1 MYQILRKNLK
11 MEYLRKLPISVYSY
25 SGSCGVT
32 MTDTDVSNDRIEEL
46 KHIARELKVDA
57 LKMIYHRGQGHPGGT
72 FSAAEIVTALYFH
85 HLRIRPDDPEWK
97 ERDRFILSKGHASAI
112 LYAALVRLGYFTES
126 EIERWGEIGCCLQG
140 HPDMNKTP
148 GVDMSTGC
156 LGHGISIATGLC
168 LISRLKRS
176 DSRTYVLVGDG
187 ECQSGI
193 IWEGVMLAAKY
204 RLANLITIL
213 DYNQVQLDGTLDEI
227 LPMEPINDKWASFGW
242 NVIEIDGHDI
252 GQVLDAL
259 QKASNATDM
268 PTVIIA
274 HTIKGKGVSFMEGK
288 AEWHGKVP
296 SEDEMKLAIEELT
309 RNG

>member
-1 MYQILRKNLK
+1 
-11 MEYLRKLPISVYSY
+11 
-25 SGSCGVT
+25 
-32 MTDTDVSNDRIEEL
+32 MTDTKINADKIDEL
-46 KHIARELKVDA
+46 KRIAGELKIEA
-57 LKMIYHRGQGHPGGT
+57 LKMIYRRGQGHPGGT
-72 FSAAEIVTALYFH
+72 FSAAEIITALYFH
-85 HLRIRPDDPEWK
+85 HLRINPEEPGWE

-112 LYAALVRLGYFTES
+112 LYAALARLRYFPAS

-156 LGHGISIATGLC
+156 LGHGISIAAGLC
-168 LISRLKRS
+168 LISRLKKS

-204 RLANLITIL
+204 RLANLITIV
-213 DYNQVQLDGTLDEI
+213 DYNKVQLDGRLDEI
-227 LPMEPINDKWASFGW
+227 LPMESLKDRWTSFGW

-252 GQVLDAL
+252 LQVIDSLA
-259 QKASNATDM
+259 KASTNSDK

-296 SEDEMKLAIEELT
+296 SKDEMKLALEELT

>member
-1 MYQILRKNLK
+1 
-11 MEYLRKLPISVYSY
+11 
-25 SGSCGVT
+25 
-32 MTDTDVSNDRIEEL
+32 MTDSVVSADKIDEL
-46 KHIARELKVDA
+46 KRISRELKIDA
-57 LKMIYHRGQGHPGGT
+57 LKMIYRRGQGHPGGT
-72 FSAAEIVTALYFH
+72 FSAAEIITALYFH
-85 HLRIRPDDPEWK
+85 HLRPKPDDPRWEA
-97 ERDRFILSKGHASAI
+97 RDRFILSKGHASAI
-112 LYAALVRLGYFTES
+112 LYAALARLRYFPVS

-156 LGHGISIATGLC
+156 LGHGISIAAGLC
-168 LISRLKRS
+168 LISRLKKS
-176 DSRTYVLVGDG
+176 DSRTYVLLGDG

-204 RLANLITIL
+204 HLANLITIV
-213 DYNQVQLDGTLDEI
+213 DYNQVQLDGKLDEI
-227 LPMEPINDKWASFGW
+227 LPMEPIKDKWASFGW

-252 GQVLDAL
+252 SEVLNAL
-259 QKASNATDM
+259 YKASNTTDK

-274 HTIKGKGVSFMEGK
+274 NTIKGKGVSFMEGK

-296 SEDEMKLAIEELT
+296 LDDEMKLAIEELT

>member
-1 MYQILRKNLK
+1 
-11 MEYLRKLPISVYSY
+11 
-25 SGSCGVT
+25 
-32 MTDTDVSNDRIEEL
+32 MTDSIISPDKIEEL
-46 KHIARELKVDA
+46 KRTARELKINA
-57 LKMIYHRGQGHPGGT
+57 LKMIYRRGQGHPGGT
-72 FSAAEIVTALYFH
+72 FSAAEIITALYFH
-85 HLRIRPDDPEWK
+85 HLRIRPDDPGWK

-112 LYAALVRLGYFTES
+112 LYAALSRLGYFPMS

-156 LGHGISIATGLC
+156 LGHGISIAAGLC
-168 LISRLKRS
+168 LISRLKGS

-204 RLANLITIL
+204 RLANMITIL
-213 DYNQVQLDGTLDEI
+213 DYNQVQLDGRLDEI
-227 LPMEPINDKWASFGW
+227 LPMEPLKDKWASFGW
-242 NVIEIDGHDI
+242 NIIEIDGHDMV
-252 GQVLDAL
+252 QVVDAL
-259 QKASNATDM
+259 HQASGTTDM

-274 HTIKGKGVSFMEGK
+274 NTIKGKGVSFMEGK

-296 SEDEMKLAIEELT
+296 SDNEMKLAIEELT

>member
-1 MYQILRKNLK
+1 
-11 MEYLRKLPISVYSY
+11 
-25 SGSCGVT
+25 
-32 MTDTDVSNDRIEEL
+32 MTDSTVSPDKLEEL
-46 KHIARELKVDA
+46 KRITGELKIEA
-57 LKMIYHRGQGHPGGT
+57 LKMIYRRGQGHPGGT
-72 FSAAEIVTALYFH
+72 FSAAEIITALYFH
-85 HLRIRPDDPEWK
+85 HLRIRPDDPEW
-97 ERDRFILSKGHASAI
+97 EGRDRFILSKGHASAI
-112 LYAALVRLGYFTES
+112 LYAALARLGYFPAS

-156 LGHGISIATGLC
+156 LGHGISVAAGLC
-168 LISRLKRS
+168 LISRLKGS
-176 DSRTYVLVGDG
+176 DSRTYVLLGDG

-204 RLANLITIL
+204 HLANLIVIL
-213 DYNQVQLDGTLDEI
+213 DYNQVQLDGRLDEI
-227 LPMEPINDKWASFGW
+227 LPMEPIKDKWASFSW
-242 NVIEIDGHDI
+242 NVIEIDGHNI
-252 GQVLDAL
+252 MNIIDAL
-259 QKASNATDM
+259 HTASNTTDM

-296 SEDEMKLAIEELT
+296 SENEMKLALEELT

>member
-1 MYQILRKNLK
+1 MANSI
-11 MEYLRKLPISVYSY
+11 
-25 SGSCGVT
+25 
-32 MTDTDVSNDRIEEL
+32 VSTGKIEEL
-46 KHIARELKVDA
+46 KRIARELKIEA
-57 LKMIYHRGQGHPGGT
+57 LKMIYRRGQGHPGGT
-72 FSAAEIVTALYFH
+72 FSAAEIIASLYFH
-85 HLRIRPDDPEWK
+85 HLRIRPHDPEWN

-112 LYAALVRLGYFTES
+112 LYAALAQLGYFPVS

-148 GVDMSTGC
+148 GVDISTGC
-156 LGHGISIATGLC
+156 LGHGISIATGIC
-168 LISRLKRS
+168 LISRLKGL
-176 DSRTYVLVGDG
+176 DSRTYVLLGDG

-193 IWEGVMLAAKY
+193 IWEGIMLAAKY
-204 RLANLITIL
+204 CLANLIAIL
-213 DYNQVQLDGTLDEI
+213 DYNQVQLDGRLDEI
-227 LPMEPINDKWASFGW
+227 LPMEPLKEKWASFGW

-252 GQVLDAL
+252 PQILNAL
-259 QKASNATDM
+259 QKASNKTDM

-274 HTIKGKGVSFMEGK
+274 NTIKGKGVSFMEGK

>member
-1 MYQILRKNLK
+1 
-11 MEYLRKLPISVYSY
+11 
-25 SGSCGVT
+25 
-32 MTDTDVSNDRIEEL
+32 MTDSIVSADKIAEL
-46 KHIARELKVDA
+46 RQTARELKIEA
-57 LKMIYHRGQGHPGGT
+57 LKMIYRRGQGHPGGT
-72 FSAAEIVTALYFH
+72 FSAAEIITALYFH

-112 LYAALVRLGYFTES
+112 LYAALARLGYFPTS

-156 LGHGISIATGLC
+156 LGHGISIAAGLC
-168 LISRLKRS
+168 LISRLKVS

-193 IWEGVMLAAKY
+193 LWEGVMLAAKY
-204 RLANLITIL
+204 HLANLIAIL
-213 DYNQVQLDGTLDEI
+213 DYNQVQLDGKLDEI
-227 LPMEPINDKWASFGW
+227 LPMEPMMDKWASFGW
-242 NVIEIDGHDI
+242 NVIQIDGHNI
-252 GQVLDAL
+252 EQIIDAL
-259 QKASNATDM
+259 HKASNTTDM

-274 HTIKGKGVSFMEGK
+274 NTVKGKGVSFMEGK

-296 SEDEMKLAIEELT
+296 SENEMKLALEELT
-309 RNG
+309 QNA

>member
-1 MYQILRKNLK
+1 
-11 MEYLRKLPISVYSY
+11 
-25 SGSCGVT
+25 
-32 MTDTDVSNDRIEEL
+32 MTDSIISADKIEEL
-46 KHIARELKVDA
+46 KQVSRELKIDA
-57 LKMIYHRGQGHPGGT
+57 LKMIYRRGQGHPGGT
-72 FSAAEIVTALYFH
+72 FSAAEIITALYFH
-85 HLRIRPDDPEWK
+85 QLRIRPNDPGWK

-112 LYAALVRLGYFTES
+112 LYAALARLGYFPSS
-126 EIERWGEIGCCLQG
+126 EIEKWGEIGCCLQG

-156 LGHGISIATGLC
+156 LGHGISVAAGMC
-168 LISRLKRS
+168 LISRLKGL

-213 DYNQVQLDGTLDEI
+213 DYNQVQLDGRLDEI
-227 LPMEPINDKWASFGW
+227 LPMEPVKDKWASFGW
-242 NVIEIDGHDI
+242 NVIEIDGHAI
-252 GQVLDAL
+252 VQVLDTL
-259 QKASNATDM
+259 QQASNTTDM

-274 HTIKGKGVSFMEGK
+274 NTIKGKGVSFMEGK

>member
-1 MYQILRKNLK
+1 MA
-11 MEYLRKLPISVYSY
+11 
-25 SGSCGVT
+25 
-32 MTDTDVSNDRIEEL
+32 DTIVSSEKIDEL
-46 KHIARELKVDA
+46 KRITRELKIEA
-57 LKMIYHRGQGHPGGT
+57 LKMIYRRGQGHPGGT
-72 FSAAEIVTALYFH
+72 FSAAEIITILYFH
-85 HLRIRPDDPEWK
+85 QLRIKPDYPKWV

-112 LYAALVRLGYFTES
+112 LYAALARLGYFPVS
-126 EIERWGEIGCCLQG
+126 EIERWGEIGCSVQG

-168 LISRLKRS
+168 LTSRLKGS
-176 DSRTYVLVGDG
+176 DSRTFVLLGDG

-204 RLANLITIL
+204 HLANLIAIV
-213 DYNQVQLDGTLDEI
+213 DYNQVQLDGSLDEI
-227 LPMEPINDKWASFGW
+227 MPVEPLKDKWISFGW
-242 NVIEIDGHDI
+242 NVLEINGHNIEQI
-252 GQVLDAL
+252 LNAF
-259 QKASNATDM
+259 QKASTTVNM

-296 SEDEMKLAIEELT
+296 SENEMQLAIEELT
-309 RNG
+309 QNG